1 MYANRGTLSS
11 IKSHKIF
18 LNLLGRKTFKFA
30 ANQGPMTRCAEIRLI
45 FAMESLHIDLV
56 LY

>member
-30 ANQGPMTRCAEIRLI
+30 ANQGPMTRCAQIRFI